1 MSDSCELEVI
11 FDTCN
16 LSINIGSVAELDCH
30 AAVQFIKSGQSEI
43 DKYVTQVILPQL
55 HQSLSVQRKEC

>member
-11 FDTCN
+11 FDACN

-30 AAVQFIKSGQSEI
+30 AAVQFIKSGQHEI
-43 DKYVTQVILPQL
+43 DEYIKRVILPQL
-55 HQSLSVQRKEC
+55 YQNANSNRKEL